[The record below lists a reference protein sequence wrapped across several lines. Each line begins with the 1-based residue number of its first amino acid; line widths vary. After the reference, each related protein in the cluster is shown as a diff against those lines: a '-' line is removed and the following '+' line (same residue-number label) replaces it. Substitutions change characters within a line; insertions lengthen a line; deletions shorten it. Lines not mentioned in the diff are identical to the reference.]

1 MQVGG
6 SLNGLMRKQT
16 WIVMACYYICL
27 AMTIGAII
35 FLKVKGAGNLSKGTC
50 LSLGA
55 DIVSMAISTVLL
67 YSCKQDRNLDSNYT
81 KIFVML
87 ITMTSVLTYT
97 DLASWLVQ
105 DAPELRTWNIIITT
119 ANYTSESILRYYF
132 FRYVIA
138 QLELEGRLVNI
149 ISGIMNYL
157 MIPVLILNLANL
169 FYPVYFYVDPMGVYS
184 RTDLYL
190 LSHAY
195 NLLTVLVALG
205 GMVVS
210 TVPIKTKIIS
220 ASFILIPVATNLVTG
235 INQEITARHSA
246 MLVSIV
252 LIYGV
257 LFAERE
263 KTLITTED
271 ELSMANNIQTSVI
284 PNIFPAFPE
293 RQEFDVYGSM
303 DAAKE
308 VGGDFFDFF
317 FIDKHHLAMVMADVS
332 GKGIPAALFMM
343 SAKIIIN
350 DRAMMGGTPSEIL
363 EYANARICNKNEE
376 EMFITVW
383 LGILDI
389 TTGELTCANAGHEYP
404 CFCRNGEF
412 ELYKDVHGFVVGAY
426 EDEEYEDYK
435 IKLEPGD
442 YIFLY
447 TDGLPE
453 ANNAKG
459 ELFGNERM
467 VEVLNRGKNLSPKEL
482 LDLVKKSVE
491 DFEKGAPQF
500 DDLTMMAV
508 KYKGITN
515 SKVIPAQRD
524 RLYDAMD
531 FIDMFLSM
539 HKPSEKALMEIEVAV
554 EEIFINI
561 ASYAYPE
568 GKGDVRMEAEAEG
581 SPEVL
586 TLRFIDKGIP
596 YDPLAKE
603 DPDTTLSVEDAPIGG
618 LGIYMLKQSM
628 DDVSYEY
635 KDGQN
640 ILTIKKNL
648 F

>member
-1 MQVGG
+1 MQAGEG
-6 SLNGLMRKQT
+6 IIGFFRKQT
-16 WIVMACYYICL
+16 WIVRACFYICL
-27 AMTIGAII
+27 AMTLGGIV
-35 FLKVKGAGNLSKGTC
+35 FLRFSGVANLSKGTC

-55 DIVSMAISTVLL
+55 DIVAMAISTVLL

-87 ITMTSVLTYT
+87 ITMTSVLTFT

-119 ANYTSESILRYYF
+119 ANYTSESVLRYFF

-138 QLELEGRLVNI
+138 QLELEGKLVNVI
-149 ISGIMNYL
+149 TRIMNYL

-169 FYPVYFYVDPMGVYS
+169 FYPVYFYVDSMGVYS

-190 LSHAY
+190 LSHVY
-195 NLLTVLVALG
+195 NLITVLVALG
-205 GMVVS
+205 GMIVS
-210 TVPIKTKIIS
+210 TVPVKTKIIS

-271 ELSMANNIQTSVI
+271 ELAMANNIQASVI

-317 FIDKHHLAMVMADVS
+317 FIDKNHLAMVMADVS

-350 DRAMMGGTPSEIL
+350 DRAMMGGTPAEIL
-363 EYANARICNKNEE
+363 EYANARICAKNEE
-376 EMFITVW
+376 GMFVTVW

-412 ELYKDVHGFVVGAY
+412 ELYKDLHGFVVGGD
-426 EDEEYEDYK
+426 EDEEYEDYE

-459 ELFGNERM
+459 ELFGNDRM
-467 VEVLNRGKNLSPKEL
+467 MEVLNRGKDLPPREL
-482 LDLVKKSVE
+482 LELVKKSVA
-491 DFEKGAPQF
+491 DFEQGEPQF
-500 DDLTMMAV
+500 DDLTMLAV
-508 KYKGITN
+508 KYKGIAK
-515 SKVIPAQRD
+515 SVVITARRD
-524 RLYDAMD
+524 KLYDAMD
-531 FIDMFLSM
+531 FIDMFLSV
-539 HKPSEKALMEIEVAV
+539 HKCSEKSLMEIEVAV

-568 GKGDVRMEAEAEG
+568 GQGDVLMEAEVDG

-586 TLRFIDKGIP
+586 TLRFKDKGIP

-628 DDVSYEY
+628 DEMFYEY

-640 ILTIKKNL
+640 ILTIKKQL
-648 F
+648 